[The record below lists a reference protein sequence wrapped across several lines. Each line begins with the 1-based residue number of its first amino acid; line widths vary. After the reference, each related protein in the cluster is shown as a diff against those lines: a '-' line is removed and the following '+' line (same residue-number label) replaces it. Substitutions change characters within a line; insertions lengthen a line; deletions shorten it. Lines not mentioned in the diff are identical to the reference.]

1 MERVT
6 MTIDGMSCGHCVKQV
21 ARALNAVEGVQVE
34 QVTVGTATV
43 AYDPAATSEERIT
56 QAVEDQGYAVTAAT
70 TR

>member
-6 MTIDGMSCGHCVKQV
+6 MKIDGMSCGHCVSQV
-21 ARALNAVEGVQVE
+21 TKALKEVDGLEVE

-43 AYDPAATSEERIT
+43 SFNPASTSKERIT
-56 QAVEDQGYAVTAAT
+56 QAIEDQGYAVAAT